1 MNGIDSGTGGITRS
15 RYAQRNTISI
25 RPNGT
30 SIWLRAAAKRC
41 GAHLLMDV
49 ARPSIGTQ
57 PTAIEARNIA
67 VPTSPNIIGTT
78 AAQKDS
84 RHRLSRANLND
95 NPRRWNGPN
104 SFASSRAMITS
115 MNENETRSEELVKKK
130 TVYRL
135 SSVPRQKLRIAM
147 RYR

>member
-15 RYAQRNTISI
+15 RYAPRNTISI

-41 GAHLLMDV
+41 GACLLIHV

-67 VPTSPNIIGTT
+67 VPTSPKIIGTT

-95 NPRRWNGPN
+95 NPQRCNGPN
-104 SFASSRAMITS
+104 SFDRSRATITS
-115 MNENETRSEELVKKK
+115 KKENETRSDELLKKNS
-130 TVYRL
+130 VYKL
-135 SSVPRQKLRIAM
+135 SRVPRQKLRSAM
-147 RYR
+147 R